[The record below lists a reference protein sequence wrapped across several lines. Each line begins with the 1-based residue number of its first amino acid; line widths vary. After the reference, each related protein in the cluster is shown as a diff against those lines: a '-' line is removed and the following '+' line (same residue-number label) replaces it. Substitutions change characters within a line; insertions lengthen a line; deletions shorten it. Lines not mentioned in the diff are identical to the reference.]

1 MKLIRGLKI
10 NSEIRDSRSL
20 RNCNLYLPANLS
32 RPLIPP
38 VNLVTRTTT
47 KNQFTPPTFSVFHAP
62 WITIPT
68 RGFELHFVH
77 DHCRSTSAT
86 TSNTSN
92 RRGAS
97 IDVRCAEWPGC
108 HWITVSRDR
117 GTGSTE
123 KWIHWNEAMDVGSN
137 DVIVAG
143 ISADIYIY
151 IYKYIFFHRFC
162 VRAHRNIPFFLFFFF
177 FSFLCA
183 HTGKRAFIG
192 ACART
197 GLVSRALPTSNYSC
211 ISFQVSKFEYDTCW
225 RGSIGTRTPGV
236 EIGMIMLLSCLN
248 GNCVNAIIKYWLRY
262 VWLKARQ

>member
-68 RGFELHFVH
+68 RGFELHFAH

-151 IYKYIFFHRFC
+151 TYTNIFFFTAFVS
-162 VRAHRNIPFFLFFFF
+162 VRIGIFRSFFFSSFFLFF
-177 FSFLCA
+177 
-183 HTGKRAFIG
+183 
-192 ACART
+192 ART
-197 GLVSRALPTSNYSC
+197 QANVHSSGRALVSFRVPCLLLITRASASKYRNSNTILAGEVASGREH
-211 ISFQVSKFEYDTCW
+211 QVLKLE
-225 RGSIGTRTPGV
+225 
-236 EIGMIMLLSCLN
+236 
-248 GNCVNAIIKYWLRY
+248 WLCFY
-262 VWLKARQ
+262 PV